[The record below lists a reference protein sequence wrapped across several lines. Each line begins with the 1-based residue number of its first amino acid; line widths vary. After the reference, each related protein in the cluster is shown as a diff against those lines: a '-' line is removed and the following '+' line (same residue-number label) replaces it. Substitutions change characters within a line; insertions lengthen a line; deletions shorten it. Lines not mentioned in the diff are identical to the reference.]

1 MNCNASDVTQP
12 RSVGMSGYE
21 DSDQPAAA
29 YSAAVAGWLQQV
41 YHAQMMHYGS
51 IHHLLGLSHFTSF
64 LYSGFHS
71 FLAYQ
76 AFNGRL
82 PSQQQQQQQAAPS
95 PPQQQQQ
102 QQQQQNINLHL
113 NIPGVGNL
121 NLNNNNGGAVP
132 LLRATFVEVRP
143 DH

>member
-1 MNCNASDVTQP
+1 
-12 RSVGMSGYE
+12 MSGYE

-29 YSAAVAGWLQQV
+29 YSAAVAGWLHQV

-51 IHHLLGLSHFTSF
+51 IHHLRGAGALSSHFSPSF

-76 AFNGRL
+76 ALNGRL
-82 PSQQQQQQQAAPS
+82 PSQQQQQQAAPTL
-95 PPQQQQQ
+95 PQQQ

-132 LLRATFVEVRP
+132 LLRATFVEVRS